1 MKKAWGVTTNPVSA
15 RERSA
20 HPMPHRYA
28 DRIAQAL
35 SEIKGEE
42 EVWGEITAAMQ
53 MKIKDLLEGVLEA
66 ERDRLVACEWYKRGD
81 LRRDQRSGYRT
92 RSLVTSLGRISKLRV
107 PRMRTAHFHTMLWH
121 HYRRRASPV
130 DRAVIESFL
139 CGVATRKVKRTLR
152 SILGEGS
159 PSHQAV
165 SRLVSRLNEGLIK
178 WQTAPI
184 TDDIEILYVDGVY
197 LRIKDRGVRK
207 RPTLFA
213 LGITKQ
219 GKVRVLGF
227 WHAWEE
233 SADEVQAFLQSLH
246 DRELRGSN
254 LKAVV
259 ADQAPA
265 VFGAVTTLWP
275 YAKFQL
281 CVFHKM
287 KNLVFALKRCPLKG
301 LIIKDAR
308 AIFTATSRAE
318 ALRRARLLH
327 SKWVRLHPKP
337 IKNFLHNIDLCLT
350 YFDLPD
356 HLWKK
361 ARTTNPIDR
370 FFTEIR
376 RRTNTMGA
384 FLDRNS
390 ASRILFALSDM
401 ENQNRL
407 RKEKNTPRATSAKIN
422 SAHL

>member
-1 MKKAWGVTTNPVSA
+1 
-15 RERSA
+15 
-20 HPMPHRYA
+20 MPQHRYA
-28 DRIAQAL
+28 SRIAQAL
-35 SEIKGEE
+35 SQIKDED
-42 EVWGEITAAMQ
+42 EVWGEITTAMQ
-53 MKIKDLLEGVLEA
+53 LQLKDLLEGVLES
-66 ERDRLVACEWYKRGD
+66 ERDLLVACEWYKRGEA
-81 LRRDQRSGYRT
+81 RKDQRSGYRT
-92 RSLVTSLGRISKLRV
+92 RSLVTALGRISSLRV
-107 PRMRTAHFHTMLWH
+107 PRMRSKQFQTVLWQ
-121 HYRRRASPV
+121 HYRRRAAPI

-152 SILGEGS
+152 PMLGEGS

-165 SRLVSRLNEGLIK
+165 CRVVARLNEGLRR
-178 WQTAPI
+178 WQTTPVA
-184 TDDIEILYVDGVY
+184 DDIEILYVDGVY

-213 LGITKQ
+213 LGITTQ
-219 GKVRVLGF
+219 GKARVLGF

-233 SADEVQAFLQSLH
+233 SADEVQAFLQSLY
-246 DRELRGSN
+246 DRGLKGSH

-259 ADQAPA
+259 ADEAPA
-265 VFGAVTTLWP
+265 VFAAATTLWP

-287 KNLVFALKRCPLKG
+287 KNLVFSLKRCPLKG
-301 LIIKDAR
+301 VIIKDAK
-308 AIFTATSRAE
+308 AIFESPSRAE
-318 ALRRARLLH
+318 ALRRIRLLH
-327 SKWVRLHPKP
+327 TRWVGLHPKP
-337 IKNFLHNIDLCLT
+337 IKNFLRNIDLCLT

-361 ARTTNPIDR
+361 ARTTNPLDR
-370 FFTEIR
+370 FFKEIR
-376 RRTNTMGA
+376 CRVNPIGA

-407 RKEKNTPRATSAKIN
+407 RKEKKSPRATQAKIN

>member
-1 MKKAWGVTTNPVSA
+1 
-15 RERSA
+15 
-20 HPMPHRYA
+20 MPQRYA
-28 DRIAQAL
+28 DRIARAL
-35 SEIKGEE
+35 SEIKDED

-53 MKIKDLLEGVLEA
+53 RKLKDLLEGILES
-66 ERDRLVACEWYKRGD
+66 ERDLLVACEWYKRGET
-81 LRRDQRSGYRT
+81 RRDQRSGYRT
-92 RSLVTSLGRISKLRV
+92 RSLVTALGRISRLRV
-107 PRMRTAHFHTMLWH
+107 PRMRSERFQTVLWH

-178 WQTAPI
+178 WQTRPVV
-184 TDDIEILYVDGVY
+184 DDIEILYVDGVY

-213 LGITKQ
+213 LGITKE
-219 GKVRVLGF
+219 GKARVLGF

-233 SADEVQAFLQSLH
+233 SADEVSAFLQSLY
-246 DRELRGSN
+246 DRGLKGSA

-259 ADQAPA
+259 ADEAPA
-265 VFGAVTTLWP
+265 VFGAATTLWP

-287 KNLVFALKRCPLKG
+287 KNLVFALKRCPLKR
-301 LIIKDAR
+301 LLVKDAR
-308 AIFTATSRAE
+308 AIFRATSRAE
-318 ALRRARLLH
+318 ALRRARLLY
-327 SKWVRLHPKP
+327 SKWVTLHPKP

-350 YFDLPD
+350 YLDLPR

-361 ARTTNPIDR
+361 ARTTNPLDR

-376 RRTNTMGA
+376 RRTNPMGA
-384 FLDRNS
+384 FLDRHS
-390 ASRILFALSDM
+390 ASRILFALTDM
-401 ENQNRL
+401 QNQNQL
-407 RKEKNTPRATSAKIN
+407 KKEKNTPRATQPKIN

>member
-1 MKKAWGVTTNPVSA
+1 
-15 RERSA
+15 
-20 HPMPHRYA
+20 MPHRYA
-28 DRIAQAL
+28 DRIAHAL
-35 SEIKGEE
+35 SQIKDED

-53 MKIKDLLEGVLEA
+53 SKLKELLEGVLES
-66 ERDRLVACEWYKRGD
+66 ERDLMVACEWYQRGEARQD
-81 LRRDQRSGYRT
+81 HRSGYRT
-92 RSLVTSLGRISKLRV
+92 RSLVTALGRISSLRV
-107 PRMRTAHFHTMLWH
+107 PRMRSKQFETVLWR
-121 HYRRRASPV
+121 HYRRRAAPI

-152 SILGEGS
+152 SILGDGS

-165 SRLVSRLNEGLIK
+165 SRIVARLNEGLVK
-178 WQTAPI
+178 WQTTPI
-184 TDDIEILYVDGVY
+184 ADDIEILYVDGVY

-219 GKVRVLGF
+219 GKARVLGF

-233 SADEVQAFLQSLH
+233 SADEVQAFLQSLYG
-246 DRELRGSN
+246 RG
-254 LKAVV
+254 LKGSHLKSVV
-259 ADQAPA
+259 ADEAPA
-265 VFGAVTTLWP
+265 VFAAATTLWP

-308 AIFTATSRAE
+308 AVFQATSRAE
-318 ALRRARLLH
+318 ALRRIRLLH
-327 SKWVRLHPKP
+327 ARWVKLHPKP

-350 YFDLPD
+350 YFDLP
-356 HLWKK
+356 HQLWKK
-361 ARTTNPIDR
+361 GRTTNPLDR
-370 FFTEIR
+370 FFTELR
-376 RRTNTMGA
+376 RRINPMGA

-407 RKEKNTPRATSAKIN
+407 RKENNSPHATSAKIN

>member
-1 MKKAWGVTTNPVSA
+1 
-15 RERSA
+15 
-20 HPMPHRYA
+20 MPHHYA
-28 DRIAQAL
+28 GRIAQAL
-35 SEIKGEE
+35 SQIKDEDEI
-42 EVWGEITAAMQ
+42 WGEITVAMQ
-53 MKIKDLLEGVLEA
+53 AQLKDLLEGVLES
-66 ERDRLVACEWYKRGD
+66 ERDLMVACDWYQRGETRED
-81 LRRDQRSGYRT
+81 RRSGYRT
-92 RSLVTSLGRISKLRV
+92 RSLVTALGRIAGLRV
-107 PRMRTAHFHTMLWH
+107 PRMRSKHFQTVLWR
-121 HYRRRASPV
+121 HYRRRAAPIEK
-130 DRAVIESFL
+130 AVIESFL

-165 SRLVSRLNEGLIK
+165 SRIVSRLNEGLMK

-184 TDDIEILYVDGVY
+184 ADDIEILYVDGVY

-213 LGITKQ
+213 LGITKM
-219 GKVRVLGF
+219 GTARVLGF

-246 DRELRGSN
+246 DRGLRGSA

-265 VFGAVTTLWP
+265 VFAAATTLWP

-287 KNLVFALKRCPLKG
+287 KNLVFALKRCPMKG
-301 LIIKDAR
+301 VIIKDAR
-308 AIFTATSRAE
+308 AVFQATSRAE
-318 ALRRARLLH
+318 ALRRIRLLH
-327 SKWVRLHPKP
+327 TRWVKLHPKP

-356 HLWKK
+356 HRWKK
-361 ARTTNPIDR
+361 ARTTNPLDR
-370 FFTEIR
+370 FFTELR
-376 RRTNTMGA
+376 RRINPMGA

-407 RKEKNTPRATSAKIN
+407 RKENNSPRATSPKIN